1 MPFTWGNPPPYPLS
15 LTISS
20 KGFNKKPKM
29 KDCDMVVYA
38 AQESA
43 EGINSNNII
52 VTDRYAVGHAMP
64 LRDDEQAEDG
74 INDTVNVDAEGP
86 LLKSGVWFVT
96 FSRPLVT
103 NDTRFDYQFDD
114 VASADAAGARLY
126 LLAAYRQLDFDFS
139 PSKKHTKANAT
150 LVNLLTT
157 HTLRDAE
164 AEIDSLATPA
174 SARATTAAASAATAA
189 SASASA
195 SAAGVHDD
203 DDDEHGGSKG
213 FAPHVTHGTVMMLS
227 WVLLGT
233 ASTFVSRY
241 LKPLGEIWFRA
252 HVAIAFAIVVGS
264 ITGFSVIVAHIR
276 SDGGAH
282 FDSVHA
288 RTGLALLLLMVLQVL
303 LGYVSHTRYNPARTH
318 APIYPDRLHW
328 YIGRGVLLLSF
339 AAALMGV
346 QVAGGG
352 LGFRQWPSA
361 LLVVCIMMA
370 CGLFVAADSRYLTG
384 RRRGEEES
392 ALAEKL
398 KRWLFIWIVAT
409 GIVICVIAALLE

>member
-1 MPFTWGNPPPYPLS
+1 
-15 LTISS
+15 
-20 KGFNKKPKM
+20 M
-29 KDCDMVVYA
+29 KECDMVVYA
-38 AQESA
+38 AEESA
-43 EGINSNNII
+43 DGINSNDII
-52 VTDRYAVGHAMP
+52 VTDRFATARAMP

-74 INDTVNVDAEGP
+74 INDTVNVDSEGP

-96 FSRPLVT
+96 FTRPLVT
-103 NDTRFDYQFDD
+103 KDKRFDYQFDD
-114 VASADAAGARLY
+114 ISSPDGDDAEIY
-126 LLAAYRQLDFDFS
+126 LLAAYRKQDFDFS
-139 PSKKHTKANAT
+139 PEKKHSKANAT

-157 HTLRDAE
+157 RNLRDDE
-164 AEIDSLATPA
+164 ADIGSGVPVSATAAPAATPA
-174 SARATTAAASAATAA
+174 TSGSGSTRVGKDDDSSATGTSHEHA
-189 SASASA
+189 
-195 SAAGVHDD
+195 D
-203 DDDEHGGSKG
+203 DDDEHGDGKG
-213 FAPHVTHGTVMMLS
+213 FPPHVTHGTVMMLS

-233 ASTFVSRY
+233 AGTFVSRY

-328 YIGRGVLLLSF
+328 YVGRGVLLLSF
-339 AAALMGV
+339 ATALMGV
-346 QVAGGG
+346 EVAGGG
-352 LGFRQWPSA
+352 LGFRKWPSA

-398 KRWLFIWIVAT
+398 KRWLFIWCVAT